1 VGFFDFL
8 KLQGEDACAG
18 RTEPRPE
25 GTQASTGTVTALLEV
40 PKPARGQAWTRQFM
54 AHVADAAFFS
64 GNPNLLMG
72 ADRLPFFALHSGQ
85 GDQPF
90 PSHVIHHMQED
101 FLLDQGLGVVI
112 NPHGQEADW
121 AFTYG
126 DILNFNLYGVFY
138 PATAEAPGGSLAA
151 GNQTRGLSP
160 QARLPQPARKA
171 MRAFLQQLG
180 VAAPGMRFAAWDHAG
195 PGSLELVFKF
205 SPQEFNRPEDFQFA
219 MSHLCWFLPRNY
231 SYSVAGN
238 LATQQGDFQPL

>member
-18 RTEPRPE
+18 RTAPLPE

-64 GNPNLLMG
+64 GNPSIVQG
-72 ADRLPFFALHSGQ
+72 ADRLPFFALRSGH

-112 NPHGQEADW
+112 NPAGQEADW

-126 DILNFNLYGVFY
+126 DILNFSLYGVFY
-138 PATAEAPGGSLAA
+138 PVAA
-151 GNQTRGLSP
+151 GSQIRGLSP

-180 VAAPGMRFAAWDHAG
+180 VAAPGVRFAAWDHAG

-205 SPQEFNRPEDFQFA
+205 SPQEFNRPEDFPFA
-219 MSHLCWFLPRNY
+219 MSHLNWFLPRNY

-238 LATQQGDFQPL
+238 LATQEGDFQPL